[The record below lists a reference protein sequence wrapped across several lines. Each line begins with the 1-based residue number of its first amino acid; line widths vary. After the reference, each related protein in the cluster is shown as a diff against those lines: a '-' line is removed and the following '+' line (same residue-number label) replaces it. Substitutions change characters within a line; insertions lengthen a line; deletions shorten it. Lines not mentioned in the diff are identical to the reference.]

1 MKLKAT
7 IVVSEDI
14 NTIEK
19 AFMPEMK
26 SLQKKRSLVSLKKN
40 KDTLVFTIK
49 AKDSTALRST
59 MNGII
64 KLLTVYEKTK
74 LIK

>member
-14 NTIEK
+14 NIIEK

-26 SLQKKRSLVSLKKN
+26 SLQKERSSVSLKKN

-59 MNGII
+59 MNGIT

-74 LIK
+74 GVK